1 MASPLSLVSLQA
13 LVGIR
18 VQPRFGSNSLRHPPA
33 QCAAPR
39 YVFDPL
45 NLHSRPQPTSG
56 TGLAAAALAGAA
68 APLLGGG
75 RPAWAATDVNAA
87 AIKDAIS
94 QAALDPATFQPVCP
108 ASDGLYRFSQKL
120 VVAVVGGENYKEYA
134 PLIAGGL
141 LRVRLEL
148 CVVESFV
155 YEAVL
160 PFVKEKGLS
169 WILPLHETVE
179 TFLAGVIFAVA
190 SNFILIGSTKLVT
203 VVATYGDV
211 LFGFPFRL
219 VGGAGW
225 RALEEKALPPAEPTP
240 PPADAMGRF
249 LKLFEKPPPKV
260 EPPLEQVW
268 KVNSENA
275 AGVAAVVGFGAL
287 RAVGEASGGLR
298 RGIEAV
304 DFFVGRY
311 LLLTTV
317 GYVGLKFVH
326 YKLFDPFP

>member
-1 MASPLSLVSLQA
+1 MASPLSLLVSLQA

-169 WILPLHETVE
+169 WILPLHETAA
-179 TFLAGVIFAVA
+179 LALTLSLSLALAPSLEACGRAA
-190 SNFILIGSTKLVT
+190 
-203 VVATYGDV
+203 
-211 LFGFPFRL
+211 R
-219 VGGAGW
+219 GACA
-225 RALEEKALPPAEPTP
+225 RP
-240 PPADAMGRF
+240 PPG
-249 LKLFEKPPPKV
+249 
-260 EPPLEQVW
+260 
-268 KVNSENA
+268 A
-275 AGVAAVVGFGAL
+275 APRAAWWRRRHGCP
-287 RAVGEASGGLR
+287 RAPCR
-298 RGIEAV
+298 
-304 DFFVGRY
+304 
-311 LLLTTV
+311 
-317 GYVGLKFVH
+317 
-326 YKLFDPFP
+326 